1 MVAKPV
7 SLNSPIPANP
17 STHDLPDDGGVH
29 VLRVQGNI
37 YMLASASGNTTVQV
51 GSQGILLVDSQP
63 ASLST
68 QVLEALAK
76 LSAKPIRYLI
86 NTSADPAHTGGND
99 ALRRAG
105 VQVFAG
111 PGARAI
117 SDAADGAAIAPA
129 NTAGKHALRGTH
141 S

>member
-1 MVAKPV
+1 MSAGQ
-7 SLNSPIPANP
+7 
-17 STHDLPDDGGVH
+17 H
-29 VLRVQGNI
+29 I
-37 YMLASASGNTTVQV
+37 YARQRERKHHGQL
-51 GSQGILLVDSQP
+51 GSQGILVVDSQP

-105 VQVFAG
+105 VQVFAVQERG
-111 PGARAI
+111 PSVTRPTARP
-117 SDAADGAAIAPA
+117 SSL
-129 NTAGKHALRGTH
+129 TKTF
-141 S
+141 